1 MGDMIHDT
9 DRDTLTDMCL
19 PLLQVSLLCLLIC
32 VFGLYALMR
41 KKPRSSEEGG
51 VEYTPA
57 VGNRHFMV
65 RIPWKI
71 TSVEGTDRHC
81 SERANDFFPAFPL
94 PSAAH
99 SLALAKVLSAAS
111 VQVISAVSSALFL
124 PSPFSPQ
131 FVAYL
136 AKTNIIPLQNEEGRI
151 ALTPTVPVCVRPG
164 F

>member
-1 MGDMIHDT
+1 MNVGDMT
-9 DRDTLTDMCL
+9 RDASRGSR
-19 PLLQVSLLCLLIC
+19 LLSPSVSLSLSQVSLLCLLIC

-81 SERANDFFPAFPL
+81 RASERLFSCFPSPVGRPLPRSCQSIICRVCPSNICRFKCPL
-94 PSAAH
+94 PSFPFFSAICG
-99 SLALAKVLSAAS
+99 LSR
-111 VQVISAVSSALFL
+111 QNQYYSS
-124 PSPFSPQ
+124 S
-131 FVAYL
+131 
-136 AKTNIIPLQNEEGRI
+136 K
-151 ALTPTVPVCVRPG
+151 
-164 F
+164 